1 MGVDNIIG
9 GAGELL
15 LRLFGKY
22 FSCAFCMVLVGL
34 SVYWPSMRSLWMGVL
49 VPTDTFI
56 LVIVYEHNG
65 NALLEYKDRNTTQ
78 SDKCAS
84 TMH

>member
-22 FSCAFCMVLVGL
+22 FPCAFCMVVVGL

-49 VPTDTFI
+49 VLFQRPFFPLSVVF
-56 LVIVYEHNG
+56 LVVERACVEIGTCIVEG
-65 NALLEYKDRNTTQ
+65 LE
-78 SDKCAS
+78 
-84 TMH
+84 